1 MKRSLSPRLVWK
13 NNQRII
19 SFSPIGKAIFFE
31 VEHANTPSTNEQR
44 QQITTSSIVNRNSN
58 STDSS
63 STIAIEQQIHMPEI
77 TTVKRFHDLQCD
89 ITCIES
95 FNDHI
100 IIGTAQS
107 QINIFDYNL
116 RFIKQYPS
124 LNMGAIINLGIGVV
138 NHNEEEQLTTKLW
151 SDKFDKKNE
160 SLQLDEVICQSNHV
174 SNERLISIPL
184 FLSSSSKTIVVTQK
198 NFSLGMR
205 S

>member
-174 SNERLISIPL
+174 SNARLISIPL